1 MCLLFSVCKRGDFIM
16 TDRKLRNVTVKRKFD
31 LTPNMLRIILTGDDL
46 KDFPVGQESAYIKLL
61 FVSDSV
67 KPIMRTYTIRKFD
80 LASLELT
87 VDFVVHGV
95 SSDSTKP
102 QAQIGPAISWANN
115 VEVGEQITIDGPGP
129 VKLIDSSADWVF
141 LAGDMTA
148 IPAISVNI
156 EQLPEAAKGHVV
168 LEILSAADKYS
179 IEAPAGINIHW
190 VINDAPNQKN
200 SVLIEAV
207 KNIQWFDGAPHIWVA
222 SEFDA
227 MRGLRRYFKES
238 FAEKDLTL
246 NRGQIY
252 ASSYWKMGATDEGNK
267 AAKKLD
273 NEVV

>member
-1 MCLLFSVCKRGDFIM
+1 M